1 MERLKTCI
9 LFMILGIETYF
20 TPYNQLEHPREHLE
34 QPYKDQ
40 DHLSNHLGHPNN
52 HPDRTKDTGTP

>member
-1 MERLKTCI
+1 MSQNMYTIYNFLKS
-9 LFMILGIETYF
+9 IETYF